1 MYCGVYQPSGSG
13 SRFRLWSCIQTTGGC
28 RFDHTGS
35 RTMQPGGKRKPE
47 ESITY
52 IFQLEEKEYMP
63 GQRQQMSVTD
73 ILLEE
78 QEDLT
83 TLETIRRYFEM
94 LYHYKGE
101 SLDKKNIIGKF
112 KKNRFSFA
120 EVSKSFK
127 LIENNTTA
135 VFINRE
141 KNALR
146 KF

>member
-35 RTMQPGGKRKPE
+35 RTMQPGGKENPKKVLPTYFNWKRKNICQAKGNRCQLP
-47 ESITY
+47 
-52 IFQLEEKEYMP
+52 IFCLRSRKTSLP
-63 GQRQQMSVTD
+63 WRQSEG
-73 ILLEE
+73 ILRCY
-78 QEDLT
+78 
-83 TLETIRRYFEM
+83 TII
-94 LYHYKGE
+94 KGRAWI
-101 SLDKKNIIGKF
+101 KKNIIGKF

-141 KNALR
+141 KTL
-146 KF
+146 